1 MNLTRW
7 ALSQPY
13 VILATT
19 LGLSFLGL
27 AAIPAIPTDVLP
39 DFKTPVVVSFFSYPG
54 LPTLDMEKS
63 VTSRVERALTLAG
76 RLDKQESRTLPGASV
91 LKITFQ
97 PGTDPSSAMNDIVN
111 LEASD
116 MFHLPPGIEHPF
128 TLRSE
133 PANLPVILAAIS
145 GDGLSETE
153 LYKIGYYAVRNKMGG
168 LAGVQIPHPFG
179 GRFRQMMVYVDP
191 DRLQAHDL
199 TLTDVVTAVRESNL
213 VLGSGTVRLG
223 TTDYQVHAVNTLP
236 GEEEIDAIPI
246 AVRDG
251 RPIFLRDVGAA
262 RDDAA
267 IQTNIVRVNG
277 ERSVYCP
284 LLREPGSNTIAVVDR
299 IRNGIREEIPRM
311 KDRGEIPAAAQVA
324 LVGDQSGYIRDAIAN
339 LQLQLLLGAAL
350 VAIVVAVFLRRWLPT
365 IAILLLLPLSMVIGL
380 LGLSWTGMTINVM
393 TLGGLALAVGT
404 VVDAGIV
411 VVESISRRLD
421 RGGAPA
427 EAARLG
433 TEEVAA
439 PVLAGT
445 ITTLAIFLPAL
456 FLTGMVRFLFEP
468 LAVAAAF
475 TIGVSYLLAITLLP
489 AFAARFFGPVTAA
502 AAVTDAAAGNGTDRH
517 PSAKSAGLFSL
528 LLMAVVAR
536 PRRVAAAITLASAST
551 LLLVPAVGTEL
562 FPAVDDG
569 SFEIRL
575 RTLPGTR
582 IEATEQLV
590 AEVEAVIGEVIPQ
603 DEIRTVMAN
612 IGLPVGKGA
621 GFSTILSP
629 NSGPDSAF
637 LIVTLRNEGRR
648 TPTADYVRRLRE
660 EFHRRFP
667 RQQFLFRQGGIIQ
680 AALNEGAAVPITV
693 QIAAGNLATARAFA
707 EEVVPRMR
715 EIPGAVDVQIAQ
727 ALDYPQ
733 LDVEVDRTRA
743 SYMGL
748 SQQDVAEN
756 ILTAL
761 GSSVG
766 FAPTIWVDPASGI
779 DFFLGVQYATN
790 EAENLDAIRNLPLAV
805 ETASGPKNV
814 PLSNLATIR
823 RVNIPG
829 EIAHYNI
836 SRVYD
841 VLINVDGRDIGAV
854 AADIERVLATM
865 APPAGVTTTLR
876 GPVVTMRQ
884 GTTSLGW
891 GLALATLLVYLVM
904 LAQFRSFTDPLVIML
919 AVPLGLAGVVIS
931 LSLTGTTFN
940 IQSLL
945 GTLMMVGIVV
955 NNSILIVDQANRLRD
970 DGLSPREAAV
980 TAGRARLR
988 PILMTSLTLLASMLP
1003 LCFPLAPGS
1012 EAMIPL
1018 ARALVGGISVSTVL
1032 TLFLIPAVW
1041 VLIQGSID
1049 GPPSSTAAASPTPMR
1064 PQPMSR

>member
-97 PGTDPSSAMNDIVN
+97 PGTNPSSAMNDIVN

-145 GDGLSETE
+145 GEGLSETE

-299 IRNGIREEIPRM
+299 IRDGIREEIPRM

-350 VAIVVAVFLRRWLPT
+350 VAVVVAVFLRRWVPT
-365 IAILLLLPLSMVIGL
+365 VAILLLLPLSMVIGL

-421 RGGAPA
+421 RGSAPA

-468 LAVAAAF
+468 LAVAAALA
-475 TIGVSYLLAITLLP
+475 IGVSYLLAMTLLP
-489 AFAARFFGPVTAA
+489 AFAARFFRPVTPTTAPEATNTTATTLPVKAADRGFFGRLLARVVASPRRTVAVITLAA
-502 AAVTDAAAGNGTDRH
+502 AA
-517 PSAKSAGLFSL
+517 SL
-528 LLMAVVAR
+528 LLL
-536 PRRVAAAITLASAST
+536 PT
-551 LLLVPAVGTEL
+551 VGTEL

-582 IEATEQLV
+582 IEETEKLV
-590 AEVEAVIGEVIPQ
+590 AEVEAVIAEVIPKE
-603 DEIRTVMAN
+603 EILTVLAN

-637 LIVTLRNEGRR
+637 LVVTLRNEGRG
-648 TPTADYVRRLRE
+648 TSTADYVRSLRNVFAE
-660 EFHRRFP
+660 RFP

-693 QIAAGNLATARAFA
+693 QIAAGNLATAREFA
-707 EEVVPRMR
+707 EKVVPRVR
-715 EIPGAVDVQIAQ
+715 EVPGAVDVQIAQ

-766 FAPTIWVDPASGI
+766 YAPTIWVDPASGI

-841 VLINVDGRDIGAV
+841 VLVNVDGRDVGAV

-865 APPAGVTTTLR
+865 DPPAGVTTTFR

-884 GTTSLGW
+884 GTASLGW

-904 LAQFRSFTDPLVIML
+904 LAQFRSFTDPLIIML
-919 AVPLGLAGVVIS
+919 AVPLGLAGVVVA
-931 LSLTGTTFN
+931 LSITDTTFN

-945 GTLMMVGIVV
+945 GTLMMIGIVV
-955 NNSILIVDQANRLRD
+955 NNSILLVDQANQLAAT
-970 DGLSPREAAV
+970 GVSPREAAV
-980 TAGRARLR
+980 AAGQTRLR
-988 PILMTSLTLLASMLP
+988 PILMTSLTLLASMAP

-1018 ARALVGGISVSTVL
+1018 ARALVGGMVASTVL

-1041 VLIQGSID
+1041 VLVQRGQWQ
-1049 GPPSSTAAASPTPMR
+1049 TATP
-1064 PQPMSR
+1064 

>member
-1 MNLTRW
+1 M
-7 ALSQPY
+7 
-13 VILATT
+13 
-19 LGLSFLGL
+19 
-27 AAIPAIPTDVLP
+27 
-39 DFKTPVVVSFFSYPG
+39 
-54 LPTLDMEKS
+54 
-63 VTSRVERALTLAG
+63 
-76 RLDKQESRTLPGASV
+76 
-91 LKITFQ
+91 
-97 PGTDPSSAMNDIVN
+97 
-111 LEASD
+111 
-116 MFHLPPGIEHPF
+116 
-128 TLRSE
+128 SE
-133 PANLPVILAAIS
+133 PKAR
-145 GDGLSETE
+145 SETE

-223 TTDYQVHAVNTLP
+223 STDYQVHAVNTLP

-299 IRNGIREEIPRM
+299 IRDGIREEIPRM

-339 LQLQLLLGAAL
+339 LQRQLLLGAAL
-350 VAIVVAVFLRRWLPT
+350 VAVVVAVFLRRWVPT
-365 IAILLLLPLSMVIGL
+365 VAILLLLPLSMVIGL

-421 RGGAPA
+421 RGSTPV
-427 EAARLG
+427 EAAQIG
-433 TEEVAA
+433 TAEVAA

-468 LAVAAAF
+468 LAVAAALA
-475 TIGVSYLLAITLLP
+475 IGVSYLLAMTLLP
-489 AFAARFFGPVTAA
+489 AFAARFFRSGKTVTAA
-502 AAVTDAAAGNGTDRH
+502 AAHESTSSQRPDAAAMGGNGFGR
-517 PSAKSAGLFSL
+517 L
-528 LLMAVVAR
+528 LSTVVAA
-536 PRRVAAAITLASAST
+536 PRRTVAAITLAAAAS

-582 IEATEQLV
+582 IEETEKLV
-590 AEVEAVIGEVIPQ
+590 ADVEAVIAEVIPK
-603 DEIRTVMAN
+603 DEILTVLAN

-637 LIVTLRNEGRR
+637 LVVTLRTEGRR
-648 TPTADYVRRLRE
+648 TSTADYVRTLRNM
-660 EFHRRFP
+660 FAQRFP

-707 EEVVPRMR
+707 EEVVPRVR
-715 EIPGAVDVQIAQ
+715 EVPGAVDVQIAQ

-766 FAPTIWVDPASGI
+766 YAPTIWVDPASGI

-805 ETASGPKNV
+805 DTPTGPKNV

-841 VLINVDGRDIGAV
+841 VLVNVDGRDVGAV

-865 APPAGVTTTLR
+865 DPPAGVTTTFR
-876 GPVVTMRQ
+876 GPVVTMQ
-884 GTTSLGW
+884 EGTASLGW

-904 LAQFRSFTDPLVIML
+904 LAQFRSFTDPLIIML
-919 AVPLGLAGVVIS
+919 AVPLGLAGVVVALFI
-931 LSLTGTTFN
+931 TGTTFN

-945 GTLMMVGIVV
+945 GTLMMIGVVV
-955 NNSILIVDQANRLRD
+955 NNSILLVDQANQLAAT
-970 DGLSPREAAV
+970 GLSPREAAV
-980 TAGRARLR
+980 AAGQSRLR
-988 PILMTSLTLLASMLP
+988 PILMTSLTLLASMAP

-1018 ARALVGGISVSTVL
+1018 ARALVGGMVASTVL

-1041 VLIQGSID
+1041 VLLRGGRMQTM
-1049 GPPSSTAAASPTPMR
+1049 STAC
-1064 PQPMSR
+1064 

>member
-97 PGTDPSSAMNDIVN
+97 PGTNPSSAMNDIVN

-145 GDGLSETE
+145 GEGLSETE

-299 IRNGIREEIPRM
+299 IRDGIREEIPRM

-350 VAIVVAVFLRRWLPT
+350 VAVVVAVFLRRWVPT
-365 IAILLLLPLSMVIGL
+365 VAILLLLPLSMVIGL

-421 RGGAPA
+421 RGSAPA

-468 LAVAAAF
+468 LAVAAALA
-475 TIGVSYLLAITLLP
+475 IGVSYLLAMTLLP
-489 AFAARFFGPVTAA
+489 AFAARFFRPVTPAAAPEAASTTSTSLPVKAADRGFFGRLLARVVASPRRTVAVITLAA
-502 AAVTDAAAGNGTDRH
+502 AA
-517 PSAKSAGLFSL
+517 SL
-528 LLMAVVAR
+528 LLL
-536 PRRVAAAITLASAST
+536 PT
-551 LLLVPAVGTEL
+551 VGTEL

-582 IEATEQLV
+582 IEETEKLV
-590 AEVEAVIGEVIPQ
+590 AEVEAVIAEVIPKE
-603 DEIRTVMAN
+603 EILTVLAN

-637 LIVTLRNEGRR
+637 LVVTLRNEGRG
-648 TPTADYVRRLRE
+648 TSTADYVRSLRNVFAE
-660 EFHRRFP
+660 RFP

-693 QIAAGNLATARAFA
+693 QIAAGNLATAREFA
-707 EEVVPRMR
+707 EKVVPRVR
-715 EIPGAVDVQIAQ
+715 EVPGAVDVQIAQ

-766 FAPTIWVDPASGI
+766 YAPTIWVDPASGI

-841 VLINVDGRDIGAV
+841 VLVNVDGRDVGAV

-865 APPAGVTTTLR
+865 DPPAGVTTTFR

-884 GTTSLGW
+884 GTASLGW

-904 LAQFRSFTDPLVIML
+904 LAQFRSFTDPLIIML
-919 AVPLGLAGVVIS
+919 AVPLGLAGVVVA
-931 LSLTGTTFN
+931 LSITDTTFN

-945 GTLMMVGIVV
+945 GTLMMIGIVV
-955 NNSILIVDQANRLRD
+955 NNSILLVDQANQLAAT
-970 DGLSPREAAV
+970 GVSPREAAV
-980 TAGRARLR
+980 AAGQTRLR
-988 PILMTSLTLLASMLP
+988 PILMTSLTLLASMAP

-1018 ARALVGGISVSTVL
+1018 ARALVGGMVASTVL

-1041 VLIQGSID
+1041 VLVQRGQWQ
-1049 GPPSSTAAASPTPMR
+1049 TATP
-1064 PQPMSR
+1064 

>member
-1 MNLTRW
+1 
-7 ALSQPY
+7 
-13 VILATT
+13 
-19 LGLSFLGL
+19 
-27 AAIPAIPTDVLP
+27 
-39 DFKTPVVVSFFSYPG
+39 
-54 LPTLDMEKS
+54 
-63 VTSRVERALTLAG
+63 
-76 RLDKQESRTLPGASV
+76 
-91 LKITFQ
+91 
-97 PGTDPSSAMNDIVN
+97 MNDIVN

-145 GDGLSETE
+145 GEGLSETE

-223 TTDYQVHAVNTLP
+223 STDYQVHAVNTLP
-236 GEEEIDAIPI
+236 GEAEIDAIPI

-299 IRNGIREEIPRM
+299 IRDGIREEIPRM

-339 LQLQLLLGAAL
+339 LQRQLLLGAAL
-350 VAIVVAVFLRRWLPT
+350 VAVVVAVFLRRWVPT
-365 IAILLLLPLSMVIGL
+365 VAILLLLPLSMVIGL

-421 RGGAPA
+421 RGSTPV
-427 EAARLG
+427 EAAQIG
-433 TEEVAA
+433 TAEVAA

-468 LAVAAAF
+468 LAVAAALA
-475 TIGVSYLLAITLLP
+475 IGVSYLLAMTLLP
-489 AFAARFFGPVTAA
+489 AFAARFFRSGKTVTAA
-502 AAVTDAAAGNGTDRH
+502 AAHDSTSSQRPIAAAMGGNGFGR
-517 PSAKSAGLFSL
+517 L
-528 LLMAVVAR
+528 LSTVVAA
-536 PRRVAAAITLASAST
+536 PRRTVAAITLAAAAS

-582 IEATEQLV
+582 IEETEKLV
-590 AEVEAVIGEVIPQ
+590 ADVEAVIAEVIPK
-603 DEIRTVMAN
+603 DEILTVLAN

-637 LIVTLRNEGRR
+637 LVVTLRTEGRR
-648 TPTADYVRRLRE
+648 TSTADYVRTLRNM
-660 EFHRRFP
+660 FAQRFP

-707 EEVVPRMR
+707 EEVVPRVR
-715 EIPGAVDVQIAQ
+715 EVPGAVDVQIAQ

-766 FAPTIWVDPASGI
+766 YAPTIWVDPASGI

-805 ETASGPKNV
+805 DTPTGPKNV

-841 VLINVDGRDIGAV
+841 VLVNVDGRDVGAV
-854 AADIERVLATM
+854 ATDIERVLATM
-865 APPAGVTTTLR
+865 DPPAGVTTTFR
-876 GPVVTMRQ
+876 GPVVTMQ
-884 GTTSLGW
+884 EGTASLGW

-904 LAQFRSFTDPLVIML
+904 LAQFRSFTDPLIIML
-919 AVPLGLAGVVIS
+919 AVPLGLAGVVVALFI
-931 LSLTGTTFN
+931 TGTTFN

-945 GTLMMVGIVV
+945 GTLMMIGVVV
-955 NNSILIVDQANRLRD
+955 NNSILLVDQANQLAAT
-970 DGLSPREAAV
+970 GFSPREAAV
-980 TAGRARLR
+980 AAGQSRLR
-988 PILMTSLTLLASMLP
+988 PILMTSLTLLASMAP

-1018 ARALVGGISVSTVL
+1018 ARALVGGMVASTVL

-1041 VLIQGSID
+1041 VLLRGGRMQTM
-1049 GPPSSTAAASPTPMR
+1049 STAC
-1064 PQPMSR
+1064 

>member
-97 PGTDPSSAMNDIVN
+97 PGTNPSSAMNDIVN

-145 GDGLSETE
+145 GEGLSETE

-299 IRNGIREEIPRM
+299 IRDGIREEIPLM

-350 VAIVVAVFLRRWLPT
+350 VAVVVAVFLRRWVPT
-365 IAILLLLPLSMVIGL
+365 VAILLLLPLSMVIGL

-421 RGGAPA
+421 RGSAPA

-468 LAVAAAF
+468 LAVAAALA
-475 TIGVSYLLAITLLP
+475 IGVSYLLAMTLLP
-489 AFAARFFGPVTAA
+489 AFAARFFRPVTPAAAPEAASTTSTSLPVKAADRGFFGRLLARVVASPRRTVAVITLAA
-502 AAVTDAAAGNGTDRH
+502 AA
-517 PSAKSAGLFSL
+517 SL
-528 LLMAVVAR
+528 LLL
-536 PRRVAAAITLASAST
+536 PT
-551 LLLVPAVGTEL
+551 VGTEL

-582 IEATEQLV
+582 IEETEKLV
-590 AEVEAVIGEVIPQ
+590 AEVEAVIAEVIPKE
-603 DEIRTVMAN
+603 EILTVLAN

-637 LIVTLRNEGRR
+637 LVVTLRNEGRG
-648 TPTADYVRRLRE
+648 TSTADYVRSLRNVFAE
-660 EFHRRFP
+660 RFP

-693 QIAAGNLATARAFA
+693 QIAAGNLATAREFA
-707 EEVVPRMR
+707 EKVVPRVR
-715 EIPGAVDVQIAQ
+715 EVPGAVDVQIAQ

-766 FAPTIWVDPASGI
+766 YAPTIWVDPASGI

-805 ETASGPKNV
+805 ETASGPKNI

-841 VLINVDGRDIGAV
+841 VLVNVDGRDVGAV

-865 APPAGVTTTLR
+865 DPPAGVTTTFR

-884 GTTSLGW
+884 GTASLGW

-904 LAQFRSFTDPLVIML
+904 LAQFRSFTDPLIIML
-919 AVPLGLAGVVIS
+919 AVPLGLAGVVVA
-931 LSLTGTTFN
+931 LSITGTTFN

-945 GTLMMVGIVV
+945 GTLMMIGIVV
-955 NNSILIVDQANRLRD
+955 NNSILLVDQANQLAAT
-970 DGLSPREAAV
+970 GVSPREAAV
-980 TAGRARLR
+980 AAGQTRLR
-988 PILMTSLTLLASMLP
+988 PILMTSLTLLASMAP

-1018 ARALVGGISVSTVL
+1018 ARALVGGMVASTVL

-1041 VLIQGSID
+1041 VLVQRGQWQ
-1049 GPPSSTAAASPTPMR
+1049 TATP
-1064 PQPMSR
+1064 

>member
-97 PGTDPSSAMNDIVN
+97 PGTNPSSAMNDIVN

-145 GDGLSETE
+145 GEGLSETE

-299 IRNGIREEIPRM
+299 IRDGIREEIPRM

-350 VAIVVAVFLRRWLPT
+350 VAVVVAVFLRRWVPT
-365 IAILLLLPLSMVIGL
+365 VAILLLLPLSMVIGL

-421 RGGAPA
+421 RGSAPA

-468 LAVAAAF
+468 LAVAAALA
-475 TIGVSYLLAITLLP
+475 IGVSYLLAMTLLP
-489 AFAARFFGPVTAA
+489 AFAARFFRPVTPAAAPEAASTTSTSLPVKAADQGFFGRLLARVVASPRRTVAVITLAA
-502 AAVTDAAAGNGTDRH
+502 AA
-517 PSAKSAGLFSL
+517 SL
-528 LLMAVVAR
+528 LLL
-536 PRRVAAAITLASAST
+536 PT
-551 LLLVPAVGTEL
+551 VGTEL

-582 IEATEQLV
+582 IEETEKLV
-590 AEVEAVIGEVIPQ
+590 AEVEAVIAEVIPKE
-603 DEIRTVMAN
+603 EILTVLAN

-637 LIVTLRNEGRR
+637 LVVTLRNEGRG
-648 TPTADYVRRLRE
+648 TSTADYVRSLRNVFAE
-660 EFHRRFP
+660 RFP

-693 QIAAGNLATARAFA
+693 QIAAGNLATAREFA
-707 EEVVPRMR
+707 EKVVPRVR
-715 EIPGAVDVQIAQ
+715 EVPGAVDVQIAQ

-766 FAPTIWVDPASGI
+766 YAPTIWVDPASGI

-841 VLINVDGRDIGAV
+841 VLVNVDGRDVGAV

-865 APPAGVTTTLR
+865 DPPAGVTTTFR

-884 GTTSLGW
+884 GTASLGW

-904 LAQFRSFTDPLVIML
+904 LAQFRSFTDPLIIML
-919 AVPLGLAGVVIS
+919 AVPLGLAGVVVA
-931 LSLTGTTFN
+931 LSITGTTFN

-945 GTLMMVGIVV
+945 GTLMMIGIVV
-955 NNSILIVDQANRLRD
+955 NNSILLVDQANQLAAT
-970 DGLSPREAAV
+970 GVSPREAAV
-980 TAGRARLR
+980 AAGQTRLR
-988 PILMTSLTLLASMLP
+988 PILMTSLTLLASMAP

-1018 ARALVGGISVSTVL
+1018 ARALVGGMVASTVL

-1041 VLIQGSID
+1041 VLVQRGQWQ
-1049 GPPSSTAAASPTPMR
+1049 TATP
-1064 PQPMSR
+1064 

>member
-97 PGTDPSSAMNDIVN
+97 PGTNPSSAMNDIVN

-145 GDGLSETE
+145 GEGLSETE

-299 IRNGIREEIPRM
+299 IRDGIREEIPRM

-350 VAIVVAVFLRRWLPT
+350 VAVVVAVFLRRWVPT
-365 IAILLLLPLSMVIGL
+365 VAILLLLPLSMVIGL

-421 RGGAPA
+421 RGSAPA

-468 LAVAAAF
+468 LAVAAALA
-475 TIGVSYLLAITLLP
+475 IGVSYLLAMTLLP
-489 AFAARFFGPVTAA
+489 AFAARFFRPVTPAAAPEAASTTSTSLPVKAADRGFFGRLLSRVVASPRRTAAVITLAA
-502 AAVTDAAAGNGTDRH
+502 AA
-517 PSAKSAGLFSL
+517 SL
-528 LLMAVVAR
+528 LLL
-536 PRRVAAAITLASAST
+536 PT
-551 LLLVPAVGTEL
+551 VGTEL

-582 IEATEQLV
+582 IEETEKLV
-590 AEVEAVIGEVIPQ
+590 AEVEAVIAEVIPKE
-603 DEIRTVMAN
+603 EILTVLAN

-637 LIVTLRNEGRR
+637 LVVTLRNEGRG
-648 TPTADYVRRLRE
+648 TSTADYVRSLRNVFAE
-660 EFHRRFP
+660 RFP

-693 QIAAGNLATARAFA
+693 QIAAGNLATAREFA
-707 EEVVPRMR
+707 EKVVPRVR
-715 EIPGAVDVQIAQ
+715 EVPGAVDVQIAQ

-766 FAPTIWVDPASGI
+766 YAPTIWVDPASGI

-841 VLINVDGRDIGAV
+841 VLVNVDGRDVGAV

-865 APPAGVTTTLR
+865 DPPAGVTTTFR

-884 GTTSLGW
+884 GTASLGW

-904 LAQFRSFTDPLVIML
+904 LAQFRSFTDPLIIML
-919 AVPLGLAGVVIS
+919 AVPLGLAGVVVA
-931 LSLTGTTFN
+931 LSITGTTFN

-945 GTLMMVGIVV
+945 GTLMMIGIVV
-955 NNSILIVDQANRLRD
+955 NNSILLVDQANQLAAT
-970 DGLSPREAAV
+970 GVSPREAAV
-980 TAGRARLR
+980 AAGQTRLR
-988 PILMTSLTLLASMLP
+988 PILMTSLTLLASMAP

-1018 ARALVGGISVSTVL
+1018 ARALVGGMVASTVL

-1041 VLIQGSID
+1041 VLVQRGQWQ
-1049 GPPSSTAAASPTPMR
+1049 TATP
-1064 PQPMSR
+1064 

>member
-97 PGTDPSSAMNDIVN
+97 PGTNPSSAMNDIVN

-145 GDGLSETE
+145 GEGLSETE

-299 IRNGIREEIPRM
+299 IRDGIREEIPRM

-350 VAIVVAVFLRRWLPT
+350 VAVVVAVFLRRWVPT
-365 IAILLLLPLSMVIGL
+365 VAILLLLPLSMVIGL

-421 RGGAPA
+421 RGSAPA

-468 LAVAAAF
+468 LAVAAALA
-475 TIGVSYLLAITLLP
+475 IGVSYLLAMTLLP
-489 AFAARFFGPVTAA
+489 AFAARFFRPVTPAAAPEAASTTSTSLPVKAANRGFFGRLLARVVASPRRTVAVITLAA
-502 AAVTDAAAGNGTDRH
+502 AA
-517 PSAKSAGLFSL
+517 SL
-528 LLMAVVAR
+528 LLL
-536 PRRVAAAITLASAST
+536 PT
-551 LLLVPAVGTEL
+551 VGTEL

-582 IEATEQLV
+582 IEETEKLV
-590 AEVEAVIGEVIPQ
+590 AEVEAVIAEVIPKE
-603 DEIRTVMAN
+603 EILTVLAN

-637 LIVTLRNEGRR
+637 LVVTLRNEGRG
-648 TPTADYVRRLRE
+648 TSTADYVRSLRNVFAE
-660 EFHRRFP
+660 RFP

-693 QIAAGNLATARAFA
+693 QIAAGNLATAREFA
-707 EEVVPRMR
+707 EKVVPRVR
-715 EIPGAVDVQIAQ
+715 EVPGAVDVQIAQ

-766 FAPTIWVDPASGI
+766 YAPTIWVDPASGI

-841 VLINVDGRDIGAV
+841 VLVNVDGRDVGAV

-865 APPAGVTTTLR
+865 DPPAGVTTTFR

-884 GTTSLGW
+884 GTASLGW

-904 LAQFRSFTDPLVIML
+904 LAQFRSFTDPLIIML
-919 AVPLGLAGVVIS
+919 AVPLGLAGVVVA
-931 LSLTGTTFN
+931 LSITGTTFN

-945 GTLMMVGIVV
+945 GTLMMIGIVV
-955 NNSILIVDQANRLRD
+955 NNSILLVDQANQLAAT
-970 DGLSPREAAV
+970 GVSPREAAV
-980 TAGRARLR
+980 AAGQTRLR
-988 PILMTSLTLLASMLP
+988 PILMTSLTLLASMAP

-1018 ARALVGGISVSTVL
+1018 ARALVGGMVASTVL

-1041 VLIQGSID
+1041 VLVQRGQWQ
-1049 GPPSSTAAASPTPMR
+1049 TATP
-1064 PQPMSR
+1064 

>member
-1 MNLTRW
+1 MKLTRW
-7 ALSQPY
+7 ALAHPF
-13 VILATT
+13 VVLAAT
-19 LGLSFLGL
+19 LGLAFLGG
-27 AAIPAIPTDVLP
+27 AVVPSIPTDVLP

-76 RLDKQESRTLPGASV
+76 RLARQESRTLPGASV

-145 GDGLSETE
+145 GDGLDETT

-168 LAGVQIPHPFG
+168 LEGVQIPHPFG

-191 DRLQAHDL
+191 ARLQAHDL
-199 TLTDVVTAVRESNL
+199 TITDVVEAVRESNL

-223 TTDYQVHAVNTLP
+223 ETDYQVHAVNTLP
-236 GEEEIDAIPI
+236 GVEEIDAIPI

-251 RPIFLRDVGAA
+251 QPIFLRDIGGA

-284 LLREPGSNTIAVVDR
+284 LLREPGTNTIAVVDR
-299 IRNGIREEIPRM
+299 IKEGIRDEIPRM
-311 KDRGEIPAAAQVA
+311 KERGEVPNEATVT
-324 LVGDQSGYIRDAIAN
+324 LVGDQSSYIRDSIAN
-339 LQLQLLLGAAL
+339 LQRQLLLGGVL
-350 VAIVVAVFLRRWLPT
+350 VAIVVAVFLRRGLPT
-365 IAILLLLPLSMVIGL
+365 LAILLLLPISMLVAM
-380 LGLSWTGMTINVM
+380 LGLSFTGATLNVM

-411 VVESISRRLD
+411 VIESIIGKLEQGLS
-421 RGGAPA
+421 PA
-427 EAARLG
+427 EAARSG
-433 TEEVAA
+433 AEEVAA

-445 ITTLAIFLPAL
+445 ITTLAIFLPAM
-456 FLTGMVRFLFEP
+456 FLSGMVRSLFEP
-468 LAVAAAF
+468 LAIAA
-475 TIGVSYLLAITLLP
+475 VLAIAASYVVAMTLLP
-489 AFAARFFGPVTAA
+489 AFAARFLRPSPGTERQRDRANGGGWYAGVLRGVVGFPRFATLVIVVVSGAA
-502 AAVTDAAAGNGTDRH
+502 LAVA
-517 PSAKSAGLFSL
+517 
-528 LLMAVVAR
+528 
-536 PRRVAAAITLASAST
+536 
-551 LLLVPAVGTEL
+551 PAVGTEL

-582 IEATEQLV
+582 IEETEAIV
-590 AEVEAVIGEVIPQ
+590 ADVEDVIREVIPA
-603 DEIRTVMAN
+603 DELVTMLAN

-637 LIVTLRNEGRR
+637 MVVTLATSGRS
-648 TPTADYVRRLRE
+648 TSTASYVRQLRQKL
-660 EFHRRFP
+660 RDRFP
-667 RQQFLFRQGGIIQ
+667 REQFLFRQGGLIQ

-693 QIAAGNLATARAFA
+693 QIAAGNLEAAREFA
-707 EEVVPRMR
+707 EQVVNRVR
-715 EIPGAVDVQIAQ
+715 TVPGAVDVQIAQ

-733 LDVEVDRTRA
+733 LDIEVDRTRA
-743 SYMGL
+743 FYMGL
-748 SQQDVAEN
+748 SQRDVAEN
-756 ILTAL
+756 VLTAL

-766 FAPTIWVDPASGI
+766 YAPTIWVDPASGI
-779 DFFLGVQYATN
+779 DFFLGVQYETN

-805 ETASGPKNV
+805 PTPEGPRNV

-841 VLINVDGRDIGAV
+841 VLINVEGRDVGSV
-854 AADIERVLATM
+854 AADVTAAVAELET
-865 APPAGVTTTLR
+865 PGGVTSTLR
-876 GPVVTMRQ
+876 GPVVTMQQ
-884 GTTSLGW
+884 GTASIGW
-891 GLALATLLVYLVM
+891 GLAVASLLVYLVM
-904 LAQFRSFTDPLVIML
+904 LAQFRSFVDPLIIML
-919 AVPLGLAGVVIS
+919 AVPLGLAGVV
-931 LSLTGTTFN
+931 LALYVTQTTFN

-955 NNSILIVDQANRLRD
+955 NTSILLVDRSNRLLAEGRT
-970 DGLSPREAAV
+970 PVEAAV
-980 TAGRARLR
+980 EAGRSRLR
-988 PILMTSLTLLASMLP
+988 PILMTSLTLLASLAP

-1012 EAMIPL
+1012 EAMLPL
-1018 ARALVGGISVSTVL
+1018 ARALVGGMLVSTVL
-1032 TLFLIPAVW
+1032 TLFLVPAVW
-1041 VLIQGSID
+1041 VVVRGR
-1049 GPPSSTAAASPTPMR
+1049 TAAA
-1064 PQPMSR
+1064 

>member
-1 MNLTRW
+1 MNLTQW
-7 ALSQPY
+7 ALRQPY
-13 VILATT
+13 VVLAIT
-19 LGLSFLGL
+19 LGLSFLGI

-39 DFKTPVVVSFFSYPG
+39 DFKTPVVISFFSYPG

-76 RLDKQESRTLPGASV
+76 RLAKQESRTLPGASV

-168 LAGVQIPHPFG
+168 LPGVQIPHPFG

-191 DRLQAHDL
+191 ERLQAHNL
-199 TLTDVVTAVRESNL
+199 TLTDVVTAVRDSNL

-223 TTDYQVHAVNTLP
+223 ETDYQVHAVNTLP

-299 IRNGIREEIPRM
+299 IREGIRDEIPRM
-311 KDRGEIPAAAQVA
+311 KDRGEIPSAATVT

-339 LQLQLLLGAAL
+339 LQLQLLLGAIL
-350 VAIVVAVFLRRWLPT
+350 VAVVVALFLRRWIPT
-365 IAILLLLPLSMVIGL
+365 VAILLLLPLSMVIGL

-421 RGGAPA
+421 QGSSPA

-433 TEEVAA
+433 TAEVAA

-445 ITTLAIFLPAL
+445 ITTLAIFLPAI

-468 LAVAAAF
+468 LALAAALA
-475 TIGVSYLLAITLLP
+475 IGVSYLLAMTMLP
-489 AFAARFFGPVTAA
+489 AFAARFFR
-502 AAVTDAAAGNGTDRH
+502 AVPALGGT
-517 PSAKSAGLFSL
+517 
-528 LLMAVVAR
+528 AVVAPSDSSLQPLATHTQGVFSRLLTTVVGR
-536 PRRVAAAITLASAST
+536 PRRTVAAITLVAAAA

-582 IEATEQLV
+582 IEETEKLV
-590 AEVEAVIGEVIPQ
+590 ARVEAVISEVIPK
-603 DEIRTVMAN
+603 DEISTMLAN

-637 LIVTLRNEGRR
+637 LVVTLRNDSR
-648 TPTADYVRRLRE
+648 TISTADYVRQLRT
-660 EFHRRFP
+660 EFRSRFP

-693 QIAAGNLATARAFA
+693 QIAAGNLAAARAFA
-707 EEVVPRMR
+707 EEVVPRVR
-715 EIPGAVDVQIAQ
+715 EVPGAVDVQIAQ

-748 SQQDVAEN
+748 SQRDVAEN

-766 FAPTIWVDPASGI
+766 YAPTIWVDPVSGI

-790 EAENLDAIRNLPLAV
+790 EAESLDAIRNLPLAV
-805 ETASGPKNV
+805 QTANGPKNV

-841 VLINVDGRDIGAV
+841 VLVNVDGRDVGAV
-854 AADIERVLATM
+854 AADVDRVLAGLER
-865 APPAGVTTTLR
+865 PAGVTTSFR

-904 LAQFRSFTDPLVIML
+904 LAQFRSFIDPLVIML
-919 AVPLGLAGVVIS
+919 AIPLGLTGVVTA
-931 LSLTGTTFN
+931 LFFTGTTFN

-955 NNSILIVDQANRLRD
+955 NNSILLVDQANRLAAG
-970 DGLSPREAAV
+970 GLSPQKAAV
-980 TAGRARLR
+980 AAGRTRLR
-988 PILMTSLTLLASMLP
+988 PILMTSLTLLASMAP

-1018 ARALVGGISVSTVL
+1018 ARALVGGMVASTVL

-1041 VLIQGSID
+1041 VLLGSRRVD
-1049 GPPSSTAAASPTPMR
+1049 YAAGSPSLSNR
-1064 PQPMSR
+1064 LR

>member
-13 VILATT
+13 VILAAT
-19 LGLSFLGL
+19 LGLSFLGI
-27 AAIPAIPTDVLP
+27 AAIPSIPTDVLP

-97 PGTDPSSAMNDIVN
+97 PGTNPSSAMNDIVN

-145 GDGLSETE
+145 GEGLSETE

-299 IRNGIREEIPRM
+299 IRDGIREEIPRM

-339 LQLQLLLGAAL
+339 LQRQLLLGAAL
-350 VAIVVAVFLRRWLPT
+350 VAVVVAVFLRRWVPT
-365 IAILLLLPLSMVIGL
+365 VAILLLLPLSMVIGL

-421 RGGAPA
+421 QGNTPA
-427 EAARLG
+427 EAAQSG
-433 TEEVAA
+433 TAEVAA

-468 LAVAAAF
+468 LAVAAALA
-475 TIGVSYLLAITLLP
+475 IGVSYLLAMTLLP
-489 AFAARFFGPVTAA
+489 AFAARFFRPAKPP
-502 AAVTDAAAGNGTDRH
+502 AVPAGNGTVPTPRQVE
-517 PSAKSAGLFSL
+517 AAAGRGIFGKL
-528 LLMAVVAR
+528 LSHVVST
-536 PRRVAAAITLASAST
+536 PRRTVAVITLVAAAT
-551 LLLVPAVGTEL
+551 LLLLPAVGTEL

-582 IEATEQLV
+582 IEETEKLV
-590 AEVEAVIGEVIPQ
+590 AEVEAVIAEVIPK
-603 DEIRTVMAN
+603 DEILTVLAN

-637 LIVTLRNEGRR
+637 LVVTLRNEGRG
-648 TPTADYVRRLRE
+648 TSTADYVRTLRNTFAE
-660 EFHRRFP
+660 RFP

-680 AALNEGAAVPITV
+680 AALNEGAPVPITV

-707 EEVVPRMR
+707 EEVVPRVR
-715 EIPGAVDVQIAQ
+715 EVPGAVDVQIAQ

-766 FAPTIWVDPASGI
+766 YAPTIWVDPVSGI

-790 EAENLDAIRNLPLAV
+790 EVENLDAIRNLPLAV
-805 ETASGPKNV
+805 ETPTGPKNV

-841 VLINVDGRDIGAV
+841 VLVNVDGRDVGAV
-854 AADIERVLATM
+854 ATDIERVLATM
-865 APPAGVTTTLR
+865 DPPAGVTTTFR
-876 GPVVTMRQ
+876 GPVVTMQ
-884 GTTSLGW
+884 EGTASLGW

-904 LAQFRSFTDPLVIML
+904 LAQFRSFTDPLIIML
-919 AVPLGLAGVVIS
+919 AVPLGLAGVVVALFI
-931 LSLTGTTFN
+931 TGTTFN

-945 GTLMMVGIVV
+945 GTLMMIGIVV
-955 NNSILIVDQANRLRD
+955 NNSILLVDQANHLLAT
-970 DGLSPREAAV
+970 GLSPHESAVAAGQ
-980 TAGRARLR
+980 TRLR
-988 PILMTSLTLLASMLP
+988 PILMTSLTLLASMAP

-1018 ARALVGGISVSTVL
+1018 ARALVGGMVASTVL

-1041 VLIQGSID
+1041 VLLRGGRMQTM
-1049 GPPSSTAAASPTPMR
+1049 STAC
-1064 PQPMSR
+1064 

>member
-1 MNLTRW
+1 
-7 ALSQPY
+7 
-13 VILATT
+13 
-19 LGLSFLGL
+19 
-27 AAIPAIPTDVLP
+27 
-39 DFKTPVVVSFFSYPG
+39 
-54 LPTLDMEKS
+54 
-63 VTSRVERALTLAG
+63 
-76 RLDKQESRTLPGASV
+76 
-91 LKITFQ
+91 
-97 PGTDPSSAMNDIVN
+97 
-111 LEASD
+111 
-116 MFHLPPGIEHPF
+116 
-128 TLRSE
+128 
-133 PANLPVILAAIS
+133 
-145 GDGLSETE
+145 
-153 LYKIGYYAVRNKMGG
+153 
-168 LAGVQIPHPFG
+168 
-179 GRFRQMMVYVDP
+179 
-191 DRLQAHDL
+191 
-199 TLTDVVTAVRESNL
+199 
-213 VLGSGTVRLG
+213 
-223 TTDYQVHAVNTLP
+223 
-236 GEEEIDAIPI
+236 
-246 AVRDG
+246 
-251 RPIFLRDVGAA
+251 
-262 RDDAA
+262 
-267 IQTNIVRVNG
+267 
-277 ERSVYCP
+277 
-284 LLREPGSNTIAVVDR
+284 
-299 IRNGIREEIPRM
+299 
-311 KDRGEIPAAAQVA
+311 
-324 LVGDQSGYIRDAIAN
+324 VGDQSGYIRDAIAN
-339 LQLQLLLGAAL
+339 LQRQLLLGAAL
-350 VAIVVAVFLRRWLPT
+350 VAVVVAVFLRRWVPT
-365 IAILLLLPLSMVIGL
+365 VAILLLLPLSMVIGL

-421 RGGAPA
+421 RGSTPV
-427 EAARLG
+427 EAAQIG
-433 TEEVAA
+433 TAEVAA

-468 LAVAAAF
+468 LAVAAALA
-475 TIGVSYLLAITLLP
+475 IGVSYLLAMTLLP
-489 AFAARFFGPVTAA
+489 AFAARFFRSGKTVTAA
-502 AAVTDAAAGNGTDRH
+502 AAHDSTSSQRPDEAAMGGNGFGR
-517 PSAKSAGLFSL
+517 L
-528 LLMAVVAR
+528 LSAVVAA
-536 PRRVAAAITLASAST
+536 PRRTVAAITLAAAAS

-582 IEATEQLV
+582 IEETEKLV
-590 AEVEAVIGEVIPQ
+590 ADVEAVIAEVIPK
-603 DEIRTVMAN
+603 DEILTVLAN

-637 LIVTLRNEGRR
+637 LVVTLRTEGRR
-648 TPTADYVRRLRE
+648 TSTADYVRTLRNM
-660 EFHRRFP
+660 FAQRFP

-707 EEVVPRMR
+707 EEVVPRVR
-715 EIPGAVDVQIAQ
+715 EVPGAVDVQIAQ

-766 FAPTIWVDPASGI
+766 YAPTIWVDPASGI

-805 ETASGPKNV
+805 DTPTGPKNV

-841 VLINVDGRDIGAV
+841 VLVNVDGRDVGAV

-865 APPAGVTTTLR
+865 DPPAGVTTTFR
-876 GPVVTMRQ
+876 GPVVTMQ
-884 GTTSLGW
+884 EGTASLGW

-904 LAQFRSFTDPLVIML
+904 LAQFRSFTDPLIIML
-919 AVPLGLAGVVIS
+919 AVPLGLAGVVVALFI
-931 LSLTGTTFN
+931 TGTTFN

-945 GTLMMVGIVV
+945 GTLMMIGIVV
-955 NNSILIVDQANRLRD
+955 NNSILLVDQANQLAAT
-970 DGLSPREAAV
+970 GLSPREAAV
-980 TAGRARLR
+980 AAGQSRLR
-988 PILMTSLTLLASMLP
+988 PILMTSLTLLASMAP

-1018 ARALVGGISVSTVL
+1018 ARALVGGMVASTVL

-1041 VLIQGSID
+1041 VLLRGGRMQTM
-1049 GPPSSTAAASPTPMR
+1049 STAC
-1064 PQPMSR
+1064 